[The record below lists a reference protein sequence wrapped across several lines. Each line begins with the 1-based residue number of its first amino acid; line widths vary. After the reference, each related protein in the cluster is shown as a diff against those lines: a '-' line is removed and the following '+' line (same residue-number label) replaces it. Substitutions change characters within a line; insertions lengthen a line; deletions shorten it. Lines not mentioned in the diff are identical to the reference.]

1 MTATTSGSSSSGAS
15 AARIDPPIGSDQP
28 SHRLVLPR
36 PVGWLAIATL
46 VGIVAL
52 AVIGML
58 TQGPPLW
65 IAGVG
70 LLIAMAAWL
79 AALATALG
87 S

>member
-1 MTATTSGSSSSGAS
+1 
-15 AARIDPPIGSDQP
+15 
-28 SHRLVLPR
+28 
-36 PVGWLAIATL
+36 VGWLAIATL

-52 AVIGML
+52 AVIGVL

-70 LLIAMAAWL
+70 LLVAMAAWL

-87 S
+87 SSAALATA